1 MDKLLLTPPE
11 AAMMLGIGRTK
22 LYDLLKTNALDSI
35 RIGGSRRIPR
45 TAVED
50 FVARVTGAEM
60 HRYDGSG
67 DADEGRGIASG
78 EAPAG

>member
-22 LYDLLKTNALDSI
+22 LYDLLRTNALGSI

-45 TAVED
+45 TALED
-50 FVARVTGAEM
+50 FVARVTGTAV
-60 HRYDGSG
+60 HSYANPDA
-67 DADEGRGIASG
+67 ADEAS
-78 EAPAG
+78 A